1 MGGVA
6 LPGAS
11 LGPTQSEYERSSG
24 NDLVTG
30 RAAGGAPEVPSGEVS
45 PPDQFWAHP
54 IATLPAPN
62 SDWGRREENNMDL
75 DMDALGAAVQAVTPL
90 MSPLAMLLG
99 ALVTIKVAKG
109 DFRQVRRGRHS
120 A

>member
-1 MGGVA
+1 
-6 LPGAS
+6 
-11 LGPTQSEYERSSG
+11 
-24 NDLVTG
+24 
-30 RAAGGAPEVPSGEVS
+30 
-45 PPDQFWAHP
+45 
-54 IATLPAPN
+54 
-62 SDWGRREENNMDL
+62 MDL